1 MDPCVRRATL
11 LPSGAELAGVP
22 ESFPP
27 PRPPEGW
34 LLEPDAAVIRAGLV
48 GNLARGLGA
57 WPIDERLAYL
67 AAPGPVETP
76 FARAYRIGSPEPFS
90 GKALSAGLRRM
101 GAGDVVLKTRGSV
114 LQPEAVRQQL
124 RGVLK
129 QGRADCVPV
138 VFLTRL
144 SGRAMMIW
152 GERSGSGRS

>member
-1 MDPCVRRATL
+1 
-11 LPSGAELAGVP
+11 
-22 ESFPP
+22 
-27 PRPPEGW
+27 
-34 LLEPDAAVIRAGLV
+34 LEPDAAVIRAGLV
-48 GNLARGLGA
+48 GNLAHSLGA

-67 AAPGPVETP
+67 AVPGMVETP
-76 FARAYRIGSPEPFS
+76 FARTYRIQAPEPFS
-90 GKALSAGLRRM
+90 GKALAAKLRRL

-129 QGRADCVPV
+129 LGRADCRPV

-144 SGRAMMIW
+144 SGRAVMIW

>member
-1 MDPCVRRATL
+1 
-11 LPSGAELAGVP
+11 
-22 ESFPP
+22 
-27 PRPPEGW
+27 
-34 LLEPDAAVIRAGLV
+34 LEPDAAVIRSGLV
-48 GNLARGLGA
+48 GNLARSLGA

-67 AAPGPVETP
+67 AAPDPVETP

-144 SGRAMMIW
+144 SGRAVMIW